1 LIYNEVFKIKKYFKQ
16 PNRHFYLM
24 MNEHLLIQIVL
35 LLAIAVMTVSISR
48 RLHFPPILGYI
59 IVGVIVGPNGFGFID
74 KAENIEL
81 LAEFGIVFLLFAIG
95 LEFSYW
101 TMIAMRRH

>member
-1 LIYNEVFKIKKYFKQ
+1 
-16 PNRHFYLM
+16 

-95 LEFSYW
+95 L
-101 TMIAMRRH
+101 